1 MAGGKGRRLLPFTS
15 KIPKPLVTLNNK
27 PILHFILQKI
37 IQENFENLFVSINHL
52 GDQIIEFF
60 QKNKN
65 FGLNISFI
73 QENSPLGTAGS
84 LYLIKKMKF
93 EKIIVINADVITGL
107 KYEKI
112 LNFHEENN
120 FEITMACMMHK
131 YQVPFGSVITK
142 NRKFKNI
149 IEKPIIETLVNAGI
163 YVINK
168 KIIDK
173 IKKKRFLSMVD
184 FINNYVPAN
193 RIGIFPMHEEWI
205 DIGNKE
211 NLLRAKDNLR

>member
-1 MAGGKGRRLLPFTS
+1 M
-15 KIPKPLVTLNNK
+15 
-27 PILHFILQKI
+27 
-37 IQENFENLFVSINHL
+37 
-52 GDQIIEFF
+52 
-60 QKNKN
+60 
-65 FGLNISFI
+65 NISFI

-112 LNFHEENN
+112 LNFHEEND

-173 IKKKRFLSMVD
+173 IKKIEI
-184 FINNYVPAN
+184 FINGRLY
-193 RIGIFPMHEEWI
+193 
-205 DIGNKE
+205 K
-211 NLLRAKDNLR
+211 